1 VRRRSLYMLAA
12 LAVTGLAWVVTSP
25 MASARTV
32 STTIHSAVGHSFVR
46 GLGPGKTFGLASC
59 TSAAP
64 ASAPCEISDGRPPED
79 SVRIWCLAP
88 TAPGGAHETVSY
100 LADSPKA
107 AIAPTVLTVFCKGP
121 RAAHVVTPGY
131 KTSTALIA
139 NAPSY
144 TVAGCTTDV
153 FGTDCTYAG
162 ESITKVCS
170 LAASANTLPVMVTA
184 TVTLQGPSVISGKTV
199 EVPFEC
205 K

>member
-1 VRRRSLYMLAA
+1 M
-12 LAVTGLAWVVTSP
+12 
-25 MASARTV
+25 
-32 STTIHSAVGHSFVR
+32 HSAVGHTFVR
-46 GLGPGKTFGLASC
+46 SLGPGKTFGLASC

-64 ASAPCEISDGRPPED
+64 ATAPCAISDGRPPED

-88 TAPGGAHETVSY
+88 TAPGGVHETVSY

-107 AIAPTVLTVFCKGP
+107 AIAPTTLTVFCRGP

-144 TVAGCTTDV
+144 TVGSCSTDV

-170 LAASANTLPVMVTA
+170 LAASANSLPVMVTA
-184 TVTLQGPSVISGKTV
+184 TVTLEGSAAINGKTI